1 MQQLV
6 LDKDILPVS
15 EFRTNT
21 AAFLKQIK
29 ETKRPIVLTQHGR
42 SAVVLLDI
50 SEYVKLSK
58 ANNISKDQ
66 NNNSLL
72 ELCGKWKDDRTA
84 EEIVE
89 EIYST
94 RTSSNLKGSL

>member
-29 ETKRPIVLTQHGR
+29 KTKRPIVLTQHGR

-50 SEYVKLSK
+50 SEYMKLSK
-58 ANNISKDQ
+58 ANITQD
-66 NNNSLL
+66 NNNKSLI
-72 ELCGKWKDDRTA
+72 ELCGKWKDDRSP
-84 EEIVE
+84 EEIVD

-94 RTSSNLKGSL
+94 RTSSNLKGTL